1 MQYCYDFSSY
11 YGRNHM
17 DFFAEHAGALLQ
29 LPAEFKM
36 FLFIALVAMIVI
48 GLIKKLFTLAKYALI
63 AAAAYFVLNYIGII

>member
-1 MQYCYDFSSY
+1 
-11 YGRNHM
+11 M

-36 FLFIALVAMIVI
+36 FLFIAIVAMIVI